1 MKQLLYGIL
10 IMLAWQGFHP
20 GGALAQ
26 IQPEIEI
33 SLAEGS
39 PDEEAA
45 RQQLRRLLER
55 YALSPWIFTDRVL
68 IQAGV
73 RAHSHPVLTLNTRF
87 LDQDDKQ
94 LSFFVHE
101 QLHWYL
107 EAEAGAREEAI
118 EDLRRMY
125 PEVPVGGSEG
135 ARSEYSTY
143 LHLLVGWL
151 EWRAMICLS
160 GEAQA
165 REVYTGMKMYRWIY
179 ERVLDDDAAL
189 GRVMEEHGLVIS
201 LDRG

>member
-1 MKQLLYGIL
+1 MTQLLYGIL
-10 IMLAWQGFHP
+10 VILAWLGFHP

-26 IQPEIEI
+26 MQPEIEI
-33 SLAEGS
+33 SLYEGS
-39 PDEEAA
+39 PDEEEA

-55 YALSPWIFTDRVL
+55 YALSPWIFTDKVL

-87 LDQDDKQ
+87 RDQDDKQ

-107 EAEAGAREEAI
+107 EEEAGAREEAI
-118 EDLRRMY
+118 EVLRRMY

-151 EWRAMICLS
+151 EWRAMICLI

-165 REVYTGMKMYRWIY
+165 REVYAGMKMYRWIY
-179 ERVLDDDAAL
+179 
-189 GRVMEEHGLVIS
+189 
-201 LDRG
+201 